1 VYQKFAG
8 ALPPLPFQEDGSRPA
23 VLADIKINSTYAA
36 AFGDNQNAEQ
46 RCGSAAA
53 CAAQCAS
60 GFPGFILDVVGK
72 AGLPAPIA
80 YLVYIGEV
88 VAPVL
93 LIIGLFTRVAALIVV
108 VNMLFALALVHASQ
122 LFTLNQ
128 QGGWQLELQ
137 GMYLFTAVAI
147 ALMGA
152 GRLSVGGL
160 AGRWN

>member
-1 VYQKFAG
+1 MASASDAG
-8 ALPPLPFQEDGSRPA
+8 SSDLAKLILRVTLG
-23 VLADIKINSTYAA
+23 VLILLHGIAKIK
-36 AFGDNQNAEQ
+36 G
-46 RCGSAAA
+46 G
-53 CAAQCAS
+53 
-60 GFPGFILDVVGK
+60 PGFILDVVGK
-72 AGLPAPIA
+72 AGLPSFIA

-88 VAPVL
+88 LAPVL
-93 LIIGLFTRVAALIVV
+93 LIIGLFTRVAALIVA

-122 LFTLNQ
+122 LFSLNQ

-152 GRLSVGGL
+152 GRLSVGGV

>member
-1 VYQKFAG
+1 MASASDAG
-8 ALPPLPFQEDGSRPA
+8 SSDIAKLILRVTLG
-23 VLADIKINSTYAA
+23 VLILLHGIAKIK
-36 AFGDNQNAEQ
+36 G
-46 RCGSAAA
+46 G
-53 CAAQCAS
+53 
-60 GFPGFILDVVGK
+60 PGFILDVVGK

-93 LIIGLFTRVAALIVV
+93 LIIGLFARVATLIVAI
-108 VNMLFALALVHASQ
+108 NMLFALALVHASQ
-122 LFTLNQ
+122 LFMLNE

-152 GRLSVGGL
+152 GRLSVGGV